1 MSIATMNSRTFAR
14 DAAAVKRA
22 AQQGPVIIIE
32 RGKPSL
38 AVLKIEDYY
47 RLTGQVGGESL
58 LQAMRGVDAPSGGE
72 LPLPERPGAAD
83 ITLRIPEFGEHEPR

>member
-1 MSIATMNSRTFAR
+1 MRGNGPRHVGQHRQRPQAGQPAQR
-14 DAAAVKRA
+14 AAACASAQA
-22 AQQGPVIIIE
+22 AGAQG
-32 RGKPSL
+32 
-38 AVLKIEDYY
+38 
-47 RLTGQVGGESL
+47 GQVGGEGL